1 MQSLMR
7 YVLVLV
13 ILVFVVG
20 CAAKQAPTTSPHIK
34 VEIDY
39 DLLADKIVERL
50 QNPPPKELEGMI
62 TNPSNGHRY
71 VLINK
76 EMAWYEAKAYAER
89 LGGYLATITSVEE
102 QSWICQ
108 NFSGTRYWL
117 GGTDEAVE
125 GDWRWITGEKWD
137 YTNWNVPSEPNDF
150 GTGEDALELDNT
162 GLWNTNGLWNDLSA
176 YTLTWT
182 TSLLVEFD
190 SLND

>member
-1 MQSLMR
+1 MSKVTLPCLFAFLM
-7 YVLVLV
+7 L
-13 ILVFVVG
+13 FSA
-20 CAAKQAPTTSPHIK
+20 CSQK

-50 QNPPPKELEGMI
+50 QNPTPKELEGMV

-76 EMAWYEAKAYAER
+76 EMVWREAKAYAER
-89 LGGYLATITSVEE
+89 LGGYLATITSQEE

-108 NFSGTRYWL
+108 NFSGARCWL

-125 GDWRWITGEKWD
+125 GEWRWITGEKWD
-137 YTNWNVPSEPNDF
+137 YTNWNFPSEPNDF
-150 GTGEDALELDNT
+150 GAGEDALEMSALLETDF
-162 GLWNTNGLWNDLSA
+162 GLWNDLSTD
-176 YTLTWT
+176 TLTWT

-190 SLND
+190 SPND